1 MKIFKNS
8 IFFLMLSM
16 GATCLPMVRITIDSE
31 IFNTPVYQEI
41 EREFEVA
48 FEQEKTW
55 QERLTEFAKD
65 VRDYPFK
72 NPWTF
77 SFITS
82 FSTGGAFL
90 FKDHLLSI
98 GSYAAP
104 YALTAGKLVSKGL
117 LSAITEQPKVVSS
130 PTIVRAKPTLWQ
142 AIQHDVFGK
151 RLPQAPSRVLSKAPS
166 ILPLKKINTK
176 WLYCGI
182 GFSVL
187 VIAIWRWTQ
196 RYERQFSALVRQL
209 KNEVQSYK
217 SFFYTNKKVRDLSTM
232 RGLASFLDN
241 NNNALI
247 VLIREYF
254 TPHLAVAKKISDDF
268 VSLSAKVRS
277 LPGLRDRCTQFV
289 GLSGRFYEE
298 LSSQHRNLNLIGA
311 KIQ

>member
-16 GATCLPMVRITIDSE
+16 GATCLPMSINSE
-31 IFNTPVYQEI
+31 IFNTANYQQI

-55 QERLTEFAKD
+55 QEKLTEFARD
-65 VRDYPFK
+65 MRDYPFK

-104 YALTAGKLVSKGL
+104 YALTAGKFVLKGL

-130 PTIVRAKPTLWQ
+130 PPIVRAKPTLLQ
-142 AIQHDVFGK
+142 AIEHDVFGK
-151 RLPQAPSRVLSKAPS
+151 PFPQAPSRVLSKAPS

-187 VIAIWRWTQ
+187 VIAVWRWTQ
-196 RYERQFSALVRQL
+196 RYERQFSALVRRL

-217 SFFYTNKKVRDLSTM
+217 NFFSENKNVRDLSTVP
-232 RGLASFLDN
+232 GQVQWVDVNSGYLVAPIKVFFN
-241 NNNALI
+241 Q
-247 VLIREYF
+247 
-254 TPHLAVAKKISDDF
+254 HLTVVKTISDDF
-268 VSLSAKVRS
+268 ESLRKKVTT
-277 LPGLRDRCTQFV
+277 LPGLSDRCTRFAT
-289 GLSGRFYEE
+289 LSQNFYAE
-298 LSSQHRNLNLIGA
+298 LVIQRQRLNNIPVRW
-311 KIQ
+311 